1 MEKEGEVMTRR
12 MGGQRRGVKRIKG
25 LKKRKGG
32 KKEKRKGKVGGGGE
46 GR

>member
-12 MGGQRRGVKRIKG
+12 MGGQRSRVKRIKG